1 MRLDLLAALSGAM
14 IAVQA
19 RVNGELSHQLN
30 NGLQAAFVS
39 FGSGLL
45 IILLITPFS
54 SQIKEGIVNLR
65 AAVKNKEIARWKLLA
80 GALGGSFVAIQT
92 QIVPLIGV
100 AIYSVASIA
109 GQTAM
114 SLIVDRIGLTGGGK
128 KLISPRRVLAAV
140 LTVIA
145 VLVSVWD
152 RIDANNLSMF
162 AVTAGGI
169 AGAIVGVQRALNGQ
183 INEYSHQSF
192 TTSLL
197 NFITGTSFL
206 MILIAIG
213 LVIGRNELSPL
224 PSNPWWI
231 YTGGVIGV
239 IYIAFTST
247 IVQHLGVLTFTL
259 FSVGGQLVGSLV
271 IDLVSPTKGVSVSAY
286 LVTGIFMT
294 YAGVIGVIYIAFIST
309 IVQHLGVLTFTL
321 FSVGGQLISSLI
333 IDFVSPT
340 NGVRVSYYLITGIAM
355 TYLGVIAGGVGSS
368 RVKKPQ
374 KQ

>member
-1 MRLDLLAALSGAM
+1 MRLDFLAALSGVM
-14 IAVQA
+14 IAMQA
-19 RVNGELSHQLN
+19 RVNGELSHRLD
-30 NGLQAAFVS
+30 NGLQAALVS

-45 IILLITPFS
+45 IIAIITPFS
-54 SQIKEGIVNLR
+54 GQIKEGIINLR
-65 AAVKNKEIARWKLLA
+65 GAIARKEIARWKLFA

-114 SLIVDRIGLTGGGK
+114 SLLVDRIGLTGGGK
-128 KLISPRRVLAAV
+128 KLISARRVLAAF
-140 LTVIA
+140 LTVLA

-152 RIDANNLSMF
+152 RIDANDLSMF
-162 AVTAGGI
+162 AVTAAGI
-169 AGAIVGVQRALNGQ
+169 AGAIVGIQRALNGQ

-197 NFITGTSFL
+197 NFIMGTTFL
-206 MILIAIG
+206 LILIVVGIVVGKSHLTA
-213 LVIGRNELSPL
+213 L
-224 PSNPWWI
+224 PTDSWWI

-259 FSVGGQLVGSLV
+259 FSVGGQLLGSLI
-271 IDLVSPTKGVSVSAY
+271 IDLVSPTDGVSVSAY
-286 LVTGIFMT
+286 LVTGIALT
-294 YAGVIGVIYIAFIST
+294 YA
-309 IVQHLGVLTFTL
+309 
-321 FSVGGQLISSLI
+321 
-333 IDFVSPT
+333 
-340 NGVRVSYYLITGIAM
+340 
-355 TYLGVIAGGVGSS
+355 GVIAGGVGSS

-374 KQ
+374 RLK

>member
-14 IAVQA
+14 IALQA
-19 RVNGELSHQLN
+19 RANGELSHRLN
-30 NGLQAAFVS
+30 NGLQAALVS
-39 FGSGLL
+39 FSSGLL
-45 IILLITPFS
+45 IIFVITLFN
-54 SQIKEGIVNLR
+54 SQIKDGIKNLR
-65 AAVKNKEIARWKLLA
+65 TAVANKEIARWKLFA

-128 KLISPRRVLAAV
+128 KLISPRRVLAAF
-140 LTVIA
+140 LTVLA

-169 AGAIVGVQRALNGQ
+169 AGAIVGIQRALNGQ
-183 INEYSHQSF
+183 INEHSHQSF

-197 NFITGTSFL
+197 NFATGTTFL
-206 MILIAIG
+206 LILISAG
-213 LVIGRNELSPL
+213 LILGRNQLSPL
-224 PSNPWWI
+224 PSGPWWI

-286 LVTGIFMT
+286 LVTGIVMT
-294 YAGVIGVIYIAFIST
+294 YA
-309 IVQHLGVLTFTL
+309 
-321 FSVGGQLISSLI
+321 
-333 IDFVSPT
+333 
-340 NGVRVSYYLITGIAM
+340 
-355 TYLGVIAGGVGSS
+355 GVIAGGVGSS

-374 KQ
+374 RL

>member
-14 IAVQA
+14 IALQA
-19 RVNGELSHQLN
+19 RANGELSHRLN
-30 NGLQAAFVS
+30 NGLQAALVS

-45 IILLITPFS
+45 IIFVITLFNS
-54 SQIKEGIVNLR
+54 KIKEGIKNLR
-65 AAVKNKEIARWKLLA
+65 RAVANKEIARWKLFA

-128 KLISPRRVLAAV
+128 KLISPRRVSAAV
-140 LTVIA
+140 LTVLA

-152 RIDANNLSMF
+152 RIDANNLSML

-197 NFITGTSFL
+197 NFVTGTSFL
-206 MILIAIG
+206 VILIVVG
-213 LVIGRNELSPL
+213 VLLGRNDLSPL
-224 PSNPWWI
+224 PSGPWWI

-271 IDLVSPTKGVSVSAY
+271 IDLVSPTEGVSVSAY
-286 LVTGIFMT
+286 LVTGIVMT
-294 YAGVIGVIYIAFIST
+294 YAGVV
-309 IVQHLGVLTFTL
+309 
-321 FSVGGQLISSLI
+321 
-333 IDFVSPT
+333 
-340 NGVRVSYYLITGIAM
+340 
-355 TYLGVIAGGVGSS
+355 AGGVSNL
-368 RVKKPQ
+368 RVRR
-374 KQ
+374 

>member
-14 IAVQA
+14 IALQA
-19 RVNGELSHQLN
+19 RANGELSDRLD
-30 NGLQAAFVS
+30 NGLQAALVS

-45 IILLITPFS
+45 IIFVITLFNS
-54 SQIKEGIVNLR
+54 KIKEGIKNLR
-65 AAVKNKEIARWKLLA
+65 RAVANKEIARWKLFA

-128 KLISPRRVLAAV
+128 KLISPRRVLAAF
-140 LTVIA
+140 LTVLA

-152 RIDANNLSMF
+152 RIDANNLSIF
-162 AVTAGGI
+162 AVTAGGV

-183 INEYSHQSF
+183 INEHSHQSF

-206 MILIAIG
+206 LILIIAGILLG
-213 LVIGRNELSPL
+213 KNELSPL
-224 PSNPWWI
+224 PSGPWWI

-259 FSVGGQLVGSLV
+259 FSVGGQLVGSLI

-286 LVTGIFMT
+286 LVTGIVMT
-294 YAGVIGVIYIAFIST
+294 YAGVV
-309 IVQHLGVLTFTL
+309 
-321 FSVGGQLISSLI
+321 
-333 IDFVSPT
+333 
-340 NGVRVSYYLITGIAM
+340 
-355 TYLGVIAGGVGSS
+355 AGGVGNQ
-368 RVKKPQ
+368 RVRK
-374 KQ
+374 

>member
-14 IAVQA
+14 IALQA
-19 RVNGELSHQLN
+19 RANGELSDRLD
-30 NGLQAAFVS
+30 NGLQAALVS

-45 IILLITPFS
+45 IIFVITLFNS
-54 SQIKEGIVNLR
+54 KIKEGIKNLR
-65 AAVKNKEIARWKLLA
+65 RAVANKEIARWKLFA

-128 KLISPRRVLAAV
+128 KLISPRRVLAAF
-140 LTVIA
+140 LTVLA

-152 RIDANNLSMF
+152 RIDANNLSIF
-162 AVTAGGI
+162 AVTAGGV

-183 INEYSHQSF
+183 INEHSHQSF

-206 MILIAIG
+206 LVLIIAGILLG
-213 LVIGRNELSPL
+213 KNELSPL
-224 PSNPWWI
+224 PSGPWWI

-259 FSVGGQLVGSLV
+259 FSVGGQLVGSLI

-286 LVTGIFMT
+286 LVTGIIMT
-294 YAGVIGVIYIAFIST
+294 YAGVV
-309 IVQHLGVLTFTL
+309 
-321 FSVGGQLISSLI
+321 
-333 IDFVSPT
+333 
-340 NGVRVSYYLITGIAM
+340 
-355 TYLGVIAGGVGSS
+355 AGGVGNQ
-368 RVKKPQ
+368 RVRK
-374 KQ
+374 

>member
-14 IAVQA
+14 IALQA
-19 RVNGELSHQLN
+19 RANGELSHRLN
-30 NGLQAAFVS
+30 NGLQAALVS

-45 IILLITPFS
+45 IIFVITLFNS
-54 SQIKEGIVNLR
+54 TIKEGIKNLCT
-65 AAVKNKEIARWKLLA
+65 AVANKEIARWKLFA

-114 SLIVDRIGLTGGGK
+114 SLVVDRIGLTGGGK

-140 LTVIA
+140 LTVLA

-152 RIDANNLSMF
+152 RIDANDLSMF

-169 AGAIVGVQRALNGQ
+169 AGAIVGIQRALNGQ

-206 MILIAIG
+206 LILIVAG
-213 LVIGRNELSPL
+213 LILGRNELSPL
-224 PSNPWWI
+224 PSGPWWI

-259 FSVGGQLVGSLV
+259 FSVGGQLVGSLI
-271 IDLVSPTKGVSVSAY
+271 IDLVSPTDGVSVSAY
-286 LVTGIFMT
+286 LVTGIVMT
-294 YAGVIGVIYIAFIST
+294 YA
-309 IVQHLGVLTFTL
+309 
-321 FSVGGQLISSLI
+321 
-333 IDFVSPT
+333 
-340 NGVRVSYYLITGIAM
+340 
-355 TYLGVIAGGVGSS
+355 GVIAGGVGSS

-374 KQ
+374 KL